1 MSFLFCVF
9 MWCGV
14 RVSCAVV
21 GVDIQLR
28 GQPNCYF
35 LSSTLFESGCL
46 CYSLLSTLTSR
57 SMSLWRFS
65 CVFLWS
71 FHRVV
76 GLTNTKKVCQP
87 FHVFW
92 DSNSDPRAWQTLSP
106 MKHFLSPGISISISI
121 ILRDMESVYCVD
133 FQLNAFIFTIMSQC
147 LWIWKDQVTV
157 TFVLLWPL
165 IWKTVS
171 SFIWVINL

>member
-1 MSFLFCVF
+1 MCRSTKRVAPVDAHMWTTSSWTRIVFWPLKDFFLMSFLFCVF

-92 DSNSDPRAWQTLSP
+92 DSNSDPRA
-106 MKHFLSPGISISISI
+106 
-121 ILRDMESVYCVD
+121 
-133 FQLNAFIFTIMSQC
+133 
-147 LWIWKDQVTV
+147 
-157 TFVLLWPL
+157 
-165 IWKTVS
+165 
-171 SFIWVINL
+171 